1 MISHPT
7 RSILRQ
13 GVRLVVSAVAA
24 WALLGC
30 TPAGDENQASQT
42 EAGQDASV
50 SIRTVM
56 PRQAEVAEIL
66 AAIRCIVVRVTGPD
80 LAEVIE
86 ATDPSPVVD
95 GVLNIT
101 LNVPVGAARVFEA
114 EAFRDTTPCLTGV
127 AVTNLNTMLF
137 RGEESANIPGPGT
150 TVTVQMVRLD
160 EPVIRR
166 LVQPDNNEGDVITVP
181 IVAGDPNGVPLTF
194 SATGLPLG
202 LRIDPV
208 TGQINGTLTNAAEG
222 IHEVTV
228 AASNGRQ
235 TARTAFTWTVT
246 NPPPVAVND
255 AAATNEDTAVLI
267 NILANDRD
275 PDNDVLTM
283 RLASGPGNGTAVVN
297 ADGSLTYTPN
307 ANFNGVDSVT
317 YQVNDGTV
325 DSNLATVTMTI
336 NPVNDPPGFTPGPD
350 PTVLE
355 DAGAQTVPAWA
366 TAISPGPPNEATQTL
381 TFLVTNNNNALFA
394 VQPAVAPDGT
404 LTYTPALEAN
414 GNATVTVQLQD
425 DGGTANGGL
434 DTSPPQVFIITV
446 LPVNDPP
453 GFTRGPNLFVFESTG
468 AQTVPAWATAISPG
482 PPDEA
487 TQTLTF
493 LVTNNNN
500 ALFAVQPAVAPDGT
514 LTYTPAL
521 EANGNATVTVQL
533 QDDGGTAN
541 GGLDTSLLEVFIITV
556 LPPILAVDSTGDDP
570 DANTSD
576 LVCAT
581 STEACTLRAAIE
593 QANAAGPGVAA
604 IGIVFDIPGA
614 GPHTIQPTTA
624 LPTITIPVIID
635 GYTQPGA
642 SLNTLP
648 DGNNALLLVELDG
661 SSAGPGANGL
671 TISAGESTVRGLVIN
686 RFAANGIAM
695 LTAGNNVIA
704 GNFIGTDTTGTV
716 ALGNGDNG
724 VFIED
729 VSNNI
734 IGGITPEMRNV
745 ISGNVGDGID
755 IMQVNG
761 VSTSNLVQG
770 NFLGTDRTGTN
781 PLGNGDDGIEL
792 NGVSNTIGGILAGA
806 RNVIS
811 GNGFNGIA
819 IFNATASNNLVQGN
833 LIGTDVTGTGRLG
846 NSNDGVLIDS
856 APGNTIGGTLAGAQN
871 VISSNGRYGVGIFDP
886 EANGNGIQGNFI
898 GTDITGTAD
907 LGNGAGGVAIF
918 NNATNNT
925 IGGTDVGMGNTIA
938 FNATPGVL
946 VASGTG
952 NAILSNQIFSNVSA
966 GAETDFG
973 QGIDLGV
980 TGANVGNGV
989 TANDQGDADTGPNNL
1004 QNFPV
1009 LTPAFTDT
1017 DSDTTFINGT
1027 LNSTPNTDFRL
1038 QFFANAVC
1046 TELLRGQ
1053 GEVFLVEIVVN
1064 TGSSGTVDID
1074 FSRAGAVAVGQF
1086 ITATATDPAGNT
1098 SEFSPCTPV
1107 LSVVE

>member
-1 MISHPT
+1 
-7 RSILRQ
+7 
-13 GVRLVVSAVAA
+13 
-24 WALLGC
+24 
-30 TPAGDENQASQT
+30 
-42 EAGQDASV
+42 
-50 SIRTVM
+50 
-56 PRQAEVAEIL
+56 VAEIL

-336 NPVNDPPGFTPGPD
+336 NPVNDPPGFTPDPD

-366 TAISPGPPNEATQTL
+366 TAISPGPPN
-381 TFLVTNNNNALFA
+381 
-394 VQPAVAPDGT
+394 
-404 LTYTPALEAN
+404 
-414 GNATVTVQLQD
+414 
-425 DGGTANGGL
+425 
-434 DTSPPQVFIITV
+434 
-446 LPVNDPP
+446 
-453 GFTRGPNLFVFESTG
+453 
-468 AQTVPAWATAISPG
+468 
-482 PPDEA
+482 EA